1 MALIQKRATATL
13 QQSQPELFSDFLT
26 DLDTHPIKKD
36 IVRNLNEEA
45 VKRSIRNLL
54 QTGRGERLFNT
65 SLGSDIRGIL
75 FEPTDPS
82 TEQVLESYITTTIE
96 NYEPRALIHQVRV
109 LVDDDTNT
117 ANVTIIFSIL
127 NTREP
132 IVLELLL
139 NRIR

>member
-1 MALIQKRATATL
+1 MALIQKRAASTP

-26 DLDTHPIKKD
+26 NLDVHPIKND
-36 IVRNLNEEA
+36 VVRNINEEA

-54 QTGRGERLFNT
+54 LTGRGERLFDT
-65 SLGSDIRGIL
+65 ALGSDIRGIL

-82 TEQVLESYITTTIE
+82 TEQVLEGYVTKTIE
-96 NYEPRALIHQVRV
+96 NYEPRALIHKVRV

>member
-1 MALIQKRATATL
+1 MALIQRRTTATP

-26 DLDTHPIKKD
+26 NLDTHPIKKD
-36 IVRNLNEEA
+36 VVRNINEEA

-54 QTGRGERLFNT
+54 LTGRGERLFNT

-82 TEQVLESYITTTIE
+82 TEQVLEGYITKTIE
-96 NYEPRALIHQVRV
+96 NYEPRALVQKVRV
-109 LVDDDTNT
+109 LVDNDTNT